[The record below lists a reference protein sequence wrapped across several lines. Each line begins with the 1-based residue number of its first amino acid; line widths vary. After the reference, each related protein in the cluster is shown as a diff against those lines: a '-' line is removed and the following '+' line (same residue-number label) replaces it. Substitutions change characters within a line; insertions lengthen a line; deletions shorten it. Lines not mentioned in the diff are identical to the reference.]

1 MLVTTFKGLIDM
13 ILGIPFGQDKDTGKW
28 CDVAEV
34 SRGLACNC
42 ICPSCKLPL
51 SARHGEARDW
61 HFAHHTR
68 NIPKEDIIDC
78 EFSFEVS
85 LRMMTHQLLLDGVS
99 LKLPEYIKSV
109 AVPKSLKNI
118 KSEVKITK
126 ERCLSTTDAKLAVDA
141 DFFGHKVDALYEF
154 DTASLIVYL
163 VYRGRKFPFG
173 LSLLRD
179 VKAGVLLLDI
189 EALAQIFYHQPMAEA
204 EKLGTARAQLMGW
217 LQTSI
222 EAKHW
227 LYHPREN
234 ECLDKKHLLIDDALK
249 GLTKGSKVLQIPFH
263 LQIKC
268 QCIGCGTSFT
278 GIRNKTN
285 PCPECQTHLYVTNY

>member
-1 MLVTTFKGLIDM
+1 M
-13 ILGIPFGQDKDTGKW
+13 ILGIPFGQDKDTGEW

-51 SARHGEARDW
+51 SARHGDERDW

-68 NIPKEDIIDC
+68 NIPKEKIVDC

-85 LRMMTHQLLLDGVS
+85 LRMMTHQLLLEGVF
-99 LKLPEYIKSV
+99 LKLPEYVKSV
-109 AVPKSLKNI
+109 IVPKSLKGNI
-118 KSEVKITK
+118 KPEVKIAK
-126 ERCLSTTDAKLAVDA
+126 EQCLRAADSKLTVDA
-141 DFFGHKVDALYEF
+141 DFFGHKVDALYQF
-154 DTASLIVYL
+154 DTASLVVYL
-163 VYRGRKFPFG
+163 VYRGRKFPFE

-179 VKAGVLLLDI
+179 VRAGVLLLDI
-189 EALAQIFYHQPMAEA
+189 EDLAQIFYHHPMAET
-204 EKLGTARAQLMGW
+204 EKLGTAKSQLMGW

-234 ECLDKKHLLIDDALK
+234 ELLDKKHQLINDALQ
-249 GLTKGSKVLQIPFH
+249 GLATGSNVLQVPLH
-263 LQIKC
+263 QQIKC
-268 QCIGCGTSFT
+268 QCIGCGKNFT
-278 GIRNKTN
+278 GIRNKIN
-285 PCPECQTHLYVTNY
+285 PCPNCQTHLYVTNC